1 MKQLEMTRQFDA
13 SQERLFACFTSAQ
26 ALEQWFGPGAM
37 TIPQA
42 SADFRPG
49 GRYRIVMRE
58 PDGGEEYVV
67 GGQYL
72 RIDAPNLI
80 EMDWKWEHGEV
91 VSRVLLEFLALDDG
105 RSELRLT
112 HTGFE
117 EQSDADAHKDG
128 WTGGLENLRSHLA
141 KAVA

>member
-1 MKQLEMTRQFDA
+1 MKQLELKRQFDA
-13 SQERLFACFTSAQ
+13 SAERLFDCFASAE

-42 SADFRPG
+42 QADFRVG

-58 PDGGEEYVV
+58 TTGEEYIV

-72 RIDAPNLI
+72 RIERPELI

-91 VSRVLLEFLALDDG
+91 TSRVLLEFRDLGDQ
-105 RSELRLT
+105 RSELAL
-112 HTGFE
+112 HHSGFE
-117 EQSDADAHKDG
+117 DQSDADAHTDG
-128 WTGGLENLRSHLA
+128 WTGGLDNLRTHLA
-141 KAVA
+141 RATA